1 MVKWLWKI
9 ILGYIFLYP
18 FIPRPFLSEGVFKN
32 LDLPN
37 IAFLLLAGFYI
48 FKKTSKP
55 PKFTFI
61 DGMIS
66 VFFLSL
72 LISLIFSNNF
82 LNSLSGLCKYLSL
95 VSLFYIA
102 RISGRKNKNQ
112 LIFTLIISATL
123 VSLYSLHCFFVGSKF
138 ALEYLSQHKIHNP
151 FAREFLTRNR
161 AFSPFML
168 PSLLANYLIMII
180 ILCLG
185 AAIQKIKQ
193 NKKDF
198 LLFLNLFCLSL
209 CFLTLFFTK
218 SLGGWIALAVSVF
231 TFFILGKMC
240 NKKAWLVI
248 ALILV
253 CSTCLFFM
261 RIHGNK
267 NFTKPGFSVH
277 KRISYWKETATI
289 IGQHPLTGVGIGNFY
304 LKETRYAHNSY
315 LQIWAE
321 IGLLGI
327 ISWLG
332 IIFIFILKG
341 IENLYKKEESY
352 YKLGIFSGGLAFL
365 VHNLIDLSFF
375 IPQAAFL
382 WWIILGLTFLNGNER
397 EFKDANLSDS
407 IIV

>member
-1 MVKWLWKI
+1 MAKWLWKI

-198 LLFLNLFCLSL
+198 
-209 CFLTLFFTK
+209 
-218 SLGGWIALAVSVF
+218 F
-231 TFFILGKMC
+231 TFSKFILLK
-240 NKKAWLVI
+240 
-248 ALILV
+248 
-253 CSTCLFFM
+253 FM
-261 RIHGNK
+261 
-267 NFTKPGFSVH
+267 FS
-277 KRISYWKETATI
+277 Y
-289 IGQHPLTGVGIGNFY
+289 
-304 LKETRYAHNSY
+304 
-315 LQIWAE
+315 
-321 IGLLGI
+321 
-327 ISWLG
+327 
-332 IIFIFILKG
+332 FIF
-341 IENLYKKEESY
+341 Y
-352 YKLGIFSGGLAFL
+352 
-365 VHNLIDLSFF
+365 
-375 IPQAAFL
+375 
-382 WWIILGLTFLNGNER
+382 
-397 EFKDANLSDS
+397 
-407 IIV
+407 